1 MLLQAIVELVG
12 PNQAVQIFGVKLVG
26 VTAATGRKVVLSL
39 AVLVVLT
46 LLARAAQTLVRA
58 ALAGER
64 RVHSR
69 FWWRQTI
76 RLGKASAKTAAE
88 KQKQAEAL
96 GWKWTR
102 ILTEAEGDHDSTDY
116 VLLTNNAPFLA
127 DTPVDSPDEP
137 EPTDVPLWTD
147 RYHNL
152 FQILVKE

>member
-1 MLLQAIVELVG
+1 MHLLTREAFEIYHRHLAPDG
-12 PNQAVQIFGVKLVG
+12 I
-26 VTAATGRKVVLSL
+26 L
-39 AVLVVLT
+39 AVHVTNTYLT
-46 LLARAAQTLVRA
+46 LAPV
-58 ALAGER
+58 
-64 RVHSR
+64 V
-69 FWWRQTI
+69 
-76 RLGKASAKTAAE
+76 
-88 KQKQAEAL
+88 QKQAEAL

-127 DTPVDSPDEP
+127 DTPADSPDEP